1 MIVQDLPI
9 QKIIKSKIMKMKFNI
24 KSEKHKSTFSA
35 TILTSVMLL
44 LGFVLVP
51 ALSYAQQVTDAA
63 QEGDSITGVNQV
75 IILLLVC
82 AMVLLLITVLLLVRT
97 KKVILRSRNGE
108 ADANLE
114 PSFLD
119 KFNASV
125 SVEKE
130 KDILMDHDYD
140 GIKEL
145 DNNLPPWW
153 KYGFYLT
160 IVIAICYITYFH
172 FLGGELQISRY
183 EKSLIEAKAD
193 KEAYQKAHGD
203 VINEDNVKRITDK
216 AQLADAE
223 KIFKTTC
230 FVCHGAEGQG
240 NAVGPNLTD
249 DYWIHGGS
257 IKDVFHIITNG
268 WPEKGMQSWKSNFS
282 ALQISQLSSYVKSL
296 RGTNPPNP
304 KEKQGDLYVEEG
316 SGTLAVA
323 KDSTS
328 IPPKDSVKPGTK

>member
-1 MIVQDLPI
+1 MKEQF
-9 QKIIKSKIMKMKFNI
+9 QKKSQKNKNL
-24 KSEKHKSTFSA
+24 FSK
-35 TILTSVMLL
+35 TILTSLMIT
-44 LGFVLVP
+44 LGFILFSVS
-51 ALSYAQQVTDAA
+51 SYAQQVTDVAA
-63 QEGDSITGVNQV
+63 PADDSSMGINEV
-75 IILLLVC
+75 IIFLLFC
-82 AMVLLLITVLLLVRT
+82 TIVLLAITVLLMVQT
-97 KKVILRSRNGE
+97 KNAILNSRKGDAE
-108 ADANLE
+108 AGHSLFDMI
-114 PSFLD
+114 
-119 KFNASV
+119 NASV

-172 FLGGELQISRY
+172 FLGGELQIARY
-183 EKSLIEAKAD
+183 EKSLVAAKAEN
-193 KEAYQKAHGD
+193 EAYQKAHGD
-203 VINEDNVKRITDK
+203 VINEDNVKLITDK

-257 IKDVFHIITNG
+257 IKDVFHSITSG
-268 WPEKGMQSWKSNFS
+268 WPEKGMQAWKSNFS
-282 ALQISQLSSYVKSL
+282 ALQISQISSYVKSL

-316 SGTLAVA
+316 SGSVTVT
-323 KDSTS
+323 KDSMS
-328 IPPKDSVKPGTK
+328 VPPKDSVKLGTK